1 MPAPTLEA
9 PPARLRALALDDAAA
24 LFPAFADPVNMTYWS
39 CPPHADIAETRADIA
54 WWLDNHGQA
63 AWSILDSDG
72 AVAGRTGLVTLRA
85 GIGEVGV
92 ILRPDAA
99 GKGLARAA
107 VGAMVDYGFAALG
120 LHRIA
125 ADIDPDN
132 APSRRLFEALGFGL
146 EGTLKHNWRTHL
158 GLRDTVMY
166 ARLAPTKD

>member
-9 PPARLRALALDDAAA
+9 PPARLRALRLNDADALY
-24 LFPAFADPVNMTYWS
+24 PAFADAANMTYWS
-39 CPPHADIAETRADIA
+39 SPPQTDVAETRADIA
-54 WWLDNHGQA
+54 WWLDNHGAA
-63 AWSILDSDG
+63 AWAILDADG
-72 AVAGRTGLVTLRA
+72 AVAGRTGLVTLRPGVA
-85 GIGEVGV
+85 EVGI
-92 ILRPDAA
+92 ILRPDAS

-107 VGAMVDYGFAALG
+107 VAAIVSYGFEALG

-132 APSRRLFEALGFGL
+132 APSRRLFEALGFEL

-166 ARLAPTKD
+166 AKLA